1 MGKQLYIQTDSHNH
15 AYVFWLRNVVFAF
28 CDDEYEYEDTVKELS
43 DQGYTF
49 INRVQY
55 LATY

>member
-49 INRVQY
+49 INRV
-55 LATY
+55 